1 MTIADN
7 FYSNVTSLSSDPVYI
22 YDSIELQL
30 RKVKTNIIK
39 YNFLRRLKKIQLNLC
54 KKFLFWYLMNS
65 IYSPIWPTN
74 SLNL

>member
-1 MTIADN
+1 MTIGDN

-39 YNFLRRLKKIQLNLC
+39 YNFLRRLKRFK
-54 KKFLFWYLMNS
+54 
-65 IYSPIWPTN
+65 
-74 SLNL
+74 